1 MGPEGQDAI
10 ANETSVQIQTTTDS
24 NSDPPPDGGYGWV
37 QVGVAFTINAFTWGQ
52 TAVRSS
58 FPLFRAWSPNTR
70 NSHSQYT

>member
-1 MGPEGQDAI
+1 MGPEEQDVI
-10 ANETSVQIQTTTDS
+10 VNETSVQIQTTTDL

-58 FPLFRAWSPNTR
+58 SPYLSRGTMD
-70 NSHSQYT
+70 

>member
-1 MGPEGQDAI
+1 MGSDEQDVI
-10 ANETSVQIQTTTDS
+10 VNETSVQIQTTTDS
-24 NSDPPPDGGYGWV
+24 SSDPPPDGGYGWV

-58 FPLFRAWSPNTR
+58 FPLFRARSTNTM